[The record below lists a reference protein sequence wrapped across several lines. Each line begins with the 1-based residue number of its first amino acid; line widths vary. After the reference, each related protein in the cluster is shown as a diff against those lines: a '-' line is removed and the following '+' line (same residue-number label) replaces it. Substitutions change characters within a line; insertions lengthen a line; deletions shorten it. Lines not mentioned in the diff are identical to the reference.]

1 MAAIHLMNPH
11 SASTSGPKVAL
22 WRLRNGKEKR
32 LPGLKANALHR
43 LVDVG
48 KIREIDREHV
58 TFIVRTLVHPPERA
72 DN

>member
-1 MAAIHLMNPH
+1 MAAIHLMNLGSH
-11 SASTSGPKVAL
+11 IASTSGPKVAL
-22 WRLRNGKEKR
+22 WRLRNG
-32 LPGLKANALHR
+32 GLKANALDR
-43 LVDVG
+43 LVAVG